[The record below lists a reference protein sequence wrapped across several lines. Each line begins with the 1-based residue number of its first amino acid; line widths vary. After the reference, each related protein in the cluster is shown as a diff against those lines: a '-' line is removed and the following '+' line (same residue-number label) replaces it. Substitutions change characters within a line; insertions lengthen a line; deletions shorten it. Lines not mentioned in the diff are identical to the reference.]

1 MNNNWTKNPPPQKK
15 GFVYI
20 HACVYQLIIGEN
32 DNILLIY
39 LQTLVE

>member
-1 MNNNWTKNPPPQKK
+1 MNNNWTKNPPPKK
-15 GFVYI
+15 KASCI